1 MIDSIVLNPKCETYL
16 SGLVFITDNIWIY
29 YWIRGSKHTDERDI
43 GNCSSVLSKHCSTIL
58 PSPPSAFLVRTR
70 VAEFISLFLLLIVTA
85 KVAFQTAMKSCLTLR
100 WNSFP
105 IKELKLAD
113 IQSIQ

>member
-16 SGLVFITDNIWIY
+16 SGLVFITDKIWNY

-43 GNCSSVLSKHCSTIL
+43 GNCSSLLSKHCSTIL
-58 PSPPSAFLVRTR
+58 PSAPSAFLVRTH
-70 VAEFISLFLLLIVTA
+70 VAAFISLFLLLTVTA
-85 KVAFQTAMKSCLTLR
+85 KAACQTAMKPCPTLR
-100 WNSFP
+100 WNSLP
-105 IKELKLAD
+105 TKELKLAD